1 MISITCTIKKTYDE
15 IIWNIIEVHQ
25 SSVYHCMIFFTGNM
39 AVSPDGLSPR
49 AKNIYDRVKDFI
61 EKEVKPTEKQ
71 VIDFYKEE
79 QNRWKVCPIITE
91 LKVLMNDINKLIN
104 ISCL

>member
-1 MISITCTIKKTYDE
+1 
-15 IIWNIIEVHQ
+15 
-25 SSVYHCMIFFTGNM
+25 M

-104 ISCL
+104 IPVSCL